1 VKLYDLPPSPNA
13 RRVRIFIAEKGLD
26 IPLVPVNM
34 MTGENRTDDYLAKN
48 SLGKMPL
55 LELDDGTCI
64 AESAAI
70 CRYLEEMNPNPPLMG
85 RDAVDRAL
93 VDMWHR
99 RMEFE
104 FLMPMIS
111 IFLHTGEMWKDRVSQ
126 IPQLA
131 EAVTENVKASMEW
144 LDKEL
149 EGKKLEGKE
158 FIAGEDYT
166 VADITAQCA
175 FVMGKA
181 ALGIRIPEELL
192 NLSGW
197 FTRVSSRPT
206 ARA

>member
-13 RRVRIFIAEKGLD
+13 RRVRIFIAEKGLE
-26 IPLVPVNM
+26 IPIVPVNM
-34 MTGENRTDDYLAKN
+34 MTGENQSEDYLVKN

-85 RDAVDRAL
+85 RNPLERAL
-93 VDMWHR
+93 VEMWHR
-99 RMEFE
+99 RMELE
-104 FLMPMIS
+104 FLIPMIT
-111 IFLHTGEMWKDRVSQ
+111 IFLHTGEMWKDRVTQ
-126 IPQLA
+126 IPQVA
-131 EAVTENVKASMEW
+131 ETGILNVKERMEW
-144 LDKEL
+144 LDREL
-149 EGKKLEGKE
+149 DGKE
-158 FIAGEDYT
+158 FITGEDYT
-166 VADITAQCA
+166 VADIAAQCA

-181 ALGIRIPEELL
+181 ALGLRIAEDQL
-192 NLSGW
+192 NLSNW

>member
-26 IPLVPVNM
+26 IPLVPINM

-48 SLGKMPL
+48 SLGKMPV

-70 CRYLEEMNPNPPLMG
+70 CRYLEELHPNPPLMG
-85 RDAVDRAL
+85 CDALDRAL

-104 FLMPMIS
+104 FLMPMIN
-111 IFLHTGEMWKDRVSQ
+111 IFLHTGEMWKDRVTQ
-126 IPQLA
+126 IPQVA
-131 EAVTENVKASMEW
+131 EAGTANVKARMEW

-149 EGKKLEGKE
+149 EDRE

-175 FVMGKA
+175 FVMAKA
-181 ALGIRIPEELL
+181 ALGIRIPEELE
-192 NLSGW
+192 NLSIW
-197 FTRVSSRPT
+197 FKRVSSRPT

>member
-13 RRVRIFIAEKGLD
+13 RRVRIFIAEKRLE
-26 IPLVPVNM
+26 IPIVPVNM
-34 MTGENRTDDYLAKN
+34 MTGENQSEDYLAKN

-85 RDAVDRAL
+85 RNPLEKAL
-93 VDMWHR
+93 VEMWHR
-99 RMEFE
+99 RMELE
-104 FLMPMIS
+104 FLIPMIT
-111 IFLHTGEMWKDRVSQ
+111 IFLHTGEMWKDRVTQ
-126 IPQLA
+126 IPQVA
-131 EAVTENVKASMEW
+131 ETGILNVKERMEW

-149 EGKKLEGKE
+149 DGKE
-158 FIAGEDYT
+158 FITGEDYT
-166 VADITAQCA
+166 VADIAAQCA

-181 ALGIRIPEELL
+181 ALGLRIAEDQL
-192 NLSGW
+192 NLSNW

>member
-1 VKLYDLPPSPNA
+1 VKLFDLPPSPNA
-13 RRVRIFIAEKGLD
+13 RRVRIFIAEKGLE
-26 IPLVPVNM
+26 IPIVPVNM
-34 MTGENRTDDYLAKN
+34 MTGENQTEDYLAKN

-85 RDAVDRAL
+85 RNPLEKAL
-93 VDMWHR
+93 VEMWHR
-99 RMEFE
+99 RMELE
-104 FLMPMIS
+104 FLIPMIT
-111 IFLHTGEMWKDRVSQ
+111 IFLHTGEMWKDRVTQ
-126 IPQLA
+126 IPQVA
-131 EAVTENVKASMEW
+131 ETGILNVKERMEW

-149 EGKKLEGKE
+149 DGKE
-158 FIAGEDYT
+158 FITGEDYT
-166 VADITAQCA
+166 VADIAAQCA

-181 ALGIRIPEELL
+181 ALGLRIAEDQL
-192 NLSGW
+192 NLSNW

>member
-1 VKLYDLPPSPNA
+1 MKLYDLPPSPNA

-26 IPLVPVNM
+26 IPVVPVDM
-34 MTGENRTDDYLAKN
+34 MIGENQSEEYLAKN
-48 SLGKMPL
+48 PLGKMPL

-70 CRYLEEMNPNPPLMG
+70 CRYLEEMNPEPPLLG
-85 RDAVDRAL
+85 RDAVDKAL

-104 FLMPMIS
+104 LLIPMIT
-111 IFLHTGEMWKDRVSQ
+111 IFVHTGEMWKDRVTQ
-126 IPQLA
+126 IPELA
-131 EAVTENVKASMEW
+131 EVTTKNVWGRMDW
-144 LDKEL
+144 LNQE
-149 EGKKLEGKE
+149 LEGKE

-166 VADITAQCA
+166 VADIAAQCA

-181 ALGIRIPEELL
+181 ALGIRIPEGL
-192 NLSGW
+192 NNLDDW
-197 FTRVSSRPT
+197 WARVSARPT

>member
-1 VKLYDLPPSPNA
+1 MKLYDLPPSPNA

-26 IPLVPVNM
+26 IPVVPVNM
-34 MTGENRTDDYLAKN
+34 MTGENQTDDYLAKN

-70 CRYLEEMNPNPPLMG
+70 CRYLEEMNPDPPLLG
-85 RDAVDRAL
+85 RDALDRAI

-99 RMEFE
+99 RMELE
-104 FLMPMIS
+104 LLLPMIS
-111 IFLHTGEMWKDRVSQ
+111 IFVHTGEMWKDRVTQ

-131 EAVTENVKASMEW
+131 EETTKNVKARMEW

-149 EGKKLEGKE
+149 DGKE
-158 FIAGEDYT
+158 FIAGENYT

-181 ALGIRIPEELL
+181 ALGLRIPEELNNL
-192 NLSGW
+192 NDW
-197 FTRVSSRPT
+197 WARVSTRPT